1 MSRGTM
7 RGIVAGILVMA
18 TWALAALVLVAGM
31 TGSASATTIVSLDD
45 LNSHVGFDT
54 GSGVISWTVDSIQ
67 QLKQQWF
74 FYRLQGATQEWP
86 LSSLGYVKSKASDA
100 NFNPGKETLNA
111 VYGSEAGFSV
121 TLTYVLA
128 GGLDGTRKSDLQETI
143 AFNNRTLAPVR
154 LQFFQYCDFD
164 LNGTPSDD
172 TVRVVNANC
181 ISQRDVATM
190 VAETVVTPSPARTE
204 VAFYHDTLDKL
215 TNTFADDLDNSK
227 GPIGPEDVTWAF
239 QWDLTVPAGGTV
251 QISKDKNMVPEPA
264 TLGLMGLGLAAA
276 VVGRLRKASRRV
288 A

>member
-1 MSRGTM
+1 MVSRHVSSMVGVCT
-7 RGIVAGILVMA
+7 
-18 TWALAALVLVAGM
+18 ALVLVAGM

-54 GSGVISWTVDSIQ
+54 SSGVMSWTVDSIQ

-74 FYRLQGATQEWP
+74 FYRLHGTTQELP
-86 LSSLGYVKSKASDA
+86 LSSLGYVKSKANDA
-100 NFNPGKETLNA
+100 NFSPGNETLNA

-128 GGLDGTRKSDLQETI
+128 GGLNGTGKSDLQETI
-143 AFNNRTLAPVR
+143 AFNNKTSAPVR

-172 TVRVVNANC
+172 TVSVVNANC

-190 VAETVVTPSPARTE
+190 AAETVVTPSPARTE
-204 VAFYHDTLDKL
+204 VAVYHDTLDKL
-215 TNTFADDLDNSK
+215 TNTVADDLDNSK
-227 GPIGPEDVTWAF
+227 NPIGPADVTWAF
-239 QWDLTVPAGGTV
+239 QWDLTVAAGGTV

-264 TLGLMGLGLAAA
+264 TLCLLGAGAVGL
-276 VVGRLRKASRRV
+276 VVRRFRRK
-288 A
+288 